1 MIAATKVVAAS
12 LLLLASST
20 ACSMFK
26 HPDSMN
32 VSADIPAAKGD
43 VKFAKTDNGNTSI
56 NLTLEYLADPQK
68 LQPPAT
74 IYVVWVR
81 ADQGSAAQN
90 IGALKVDDKR
100 KGTLK
105 TVTPMVGFD
114 LFVTPEQT
122 GQAQEPT
129 GKQLF
134 WTSHR
139 P

>member
-1 MIAATKVVAAS
+1 MKPTITIAAAG
-12 LLLLASST
+12 LLLLASGT

-26 HPDSMN
+26 HPDAMN
-32 VSADIPAAKGD
+32 VSSDIPAAKGD

-56 NLTLEYLADPQK
+56 DLTVQYLADPQK
-68 LQPPAT
+68 LLPPAT
-74 IYVVWVR
+74 IYVAWVR
-81 ADQGSAAQN
+81 ADKDSQAQN

-105 TVTPMVGFD
+105 TITALVGFE
-114 LFVTPEQT
+114 LFVTPENS